1 MPSGVPNYLRG
12 LPPSWKMRSQSQKGR
27 HPKLQVVVK
36 KGNSND
42 HKFPKPLGRDG
53 RGKFLKPPTTTKPT
67 TKPPE
72 RPITQKSPQPYG
84 GGHHPNTPTH
94 RFHCSHCKN
103 ENRVFIKH

>member
-27 HPKLQVVVK
+27 HPKPPQVVVK
-36 KGNSND
+36 KKG
-42 HKFPKPLGRDG
+42 KVPTPLGRDG
-53 RGKFLKPPTTTKPT
+53 RGKFLKPPTNPKR
-67 TKPPE
+67 PPE
-72 RPITQKSPQPYG
+72 RPVTQKSPQPQG

-94 RFHCSHCKN
+94 RFHCSHRKN

>member
-27 HPKLQVVVK
+27 HPKPKPVAK
-36 KGNSND
+36 KA
-42 HKFPKPLGRDG
+42 PTPLGRDS
-53 RGKFLKPPTTTKPT
+53 RGKFLKPPTNPKR
-67 TKPPE
+67 PPE
-72 RPITQKSPQPYG
+72 RPVTQKSPQPYG

-103 ENRVFIKH
+103 ENRVFIKQ